1 MKKLLKS
8 SFVIAVAIMLCGC
21 GGQTTSTATSPQS
34 NSLGSSS
41 QIGGVLNSLLGS
53 LIGNSTSLTQA
64 DLIGTWTYKGPECRF
79 ESSNFLQQ
87 AGGEIAANKIESKLA
102 EVFAKIGVK
111 AGGSQYSF
119 TEDGTFK
126 FNIASRTLSAT
137 YTFNPETRTIIFT
150 DPFGIFNTEA
160 TVCKS
165 GNELCILFDA
175 NKLMSIA
182 NTIGALSNN
191 ETLKSATSL
200 LNNYEGI
207 KVGFSMIK

>member
-111 AGGSQYSF
+111 ADGSQYSF

-137 YTFNPETRTIIFT
+137 YTFNPETRAIIFT

-165 GNELCILFDA
+165 GNELSILFDA

-182 NTIGALSNN
+182 NTIGALTNN

-200 LNNYEGI
+200 LNSYEGI
-207 KVGFSMIK
+207 KVGFSMTK